1 MRTRFMTTLMLV
13 ASLLVSVQ
21 ALAQPQ
27 LPTFQSGDVLR
38 ANDLNLIVE
47 RLKAHTNALSGSD
60 GETRMV
66 DCGAGETIKATMA
79 QAQPGDT
86 IMITGTCNENVVVS
100 QDSITLA
107 GEGQDSTVIDGSND
121 DAAAILVK
129 GHRNVTIKDL
139 TVQNGLSGIKIVESG
154 AAWLEDVT
162 VQGSRGKEGH
172 DGGDGILVSASASA
186 VLTGAIVANNNAGQG
201 IFVLNSSS
209 VFIASNVV
217 VEGVTL
223 PQASLQANNN
233 GDFGIHVL
241 TSSAIHIF
249 GGDSVPTT
257 IQANNNSKGIGV
269 WNGASAQFGGGA
281 SIEANDNGGFGIEVA

>member
-241 TSSAIHIF
+241 TSSAIHILVAIAF
-249 GGDSVPTT
+249 PRLFKRITIARGLGYGMVPRRSLAEERALRQMTMAASV
-257 IQANNNSKGIGV
+257 
-269 WNGASAQFGGGA
+269 
-281 SIEANDNGGFGIEVA
+281 